1 MGTVTHLFAHRQ
13 GESWVVDEGRAG
25 ATWSL
30 ESRGDDRVGTW
41 RSADGHRTGP
51 ILLSCLEHEDGKAV
65 DASAALLL
73 GRGTPAHQLAR
84 LLRRGLTVE
93 TDVTVGS
100 ARYRN
105 AVDVMLGRTY
115 LQLTVL
121 DPQRP
126 PRPALLRELNERIRQ
141 HVAKAVQEENAGREQ
156 FSDCEIESSIE
167 IKFASSRFLTLS
179 TFDEWSCGNPHSE
192 QNTTL
197 ETFDVSGERAVE
209 VALGEAYQTSGDLRT
224 KRAFWRAVS
233 AARGTPS
240 AAAKC
245 VDDEALGAHY
255 ELGIVQGGILVEVDF
270 GTYAADPCDFSVVLS
285 EHAMRRFASPLHA
298 ARHRASRRERP
309 GIDGRPF
316 TARH

>member
-1 MGTVTHLFAHRQ
+1 VGEFGSPHTGAVTHLFARRQ
-13 GESWVVDEGRAG
+13 GEAWVVDEGKAG

-41 RSADGHRTGP
+41 RAADGHRTAP
-51 ILLSCLEHEDGKAV
+51 VLLSCLEREDGKAV
-65 DASAALLL
+65 DVPAALLL
-73 GRGTPAHQLAR
+73 GGGAPARQLAR

-93 TDVTVGS
+93 TDVAVGS

-115 LQLTVL
+115 LQLTTL

-141 HVAKAVQEENAGREQ
+141 HVAKAVQEEKTGREQ
-156 FSDCEIESSIE
+156 FPDCEIESSVE

-209 VALGEAYQTSGDLRT
+209 VALGEAYQTTRDART
-224 KRAFWRAVS
+224 KRAFWRVIS
-233 AARGTPS
+233 AARGST
-240 AAAKC
+240 AGAAKC
-245 VDDEALGAHY
+245 VEDEAMGAHY
-255 ELGIVQGGILVEVDF
+255 ELGVVQGGVLVDVDF
-270 GTYAADPCDFSVVLS
+270 GTYAADPCDFSVVLP
-285 EHAMRRFASPLHA
+285 ARALQRFAVSLRV
-298 ARHRASRRERP
+298 ARRR
-309 GIDGRPF
+309 GR
-316 TARH
+316 R